1 MAATFDLTD
10 LKAGHVSTDDRHMVV
25 YIETVRQGISF
36 AVFYRYVKTTP
47 FTLSEWSTFLQMS
60 ERTMQRHKSEKRPF
74 DPIHSE
80 KILQV
85 ALLHNFG
92 KEVFAEQEKFYT
104 WLETNSVALGGVKP
118 RELLDT
124 SFGIDL
130 VNDELIRIEQGV
142 LA

>member
-1 MAATFDLTD
+1 MAATFDLAD
-10 LKAGHVSTDDRHMVV
+10 MKATYVSTDDRKMVV
-25 YIETVRQGISF
+25 YIETIRRGISF
-36 AVFYRYVKTTP
+36 AMFYRYAKTTP
-47 FTLSEWSTFLQMS
+47 FSLSEWSAFLQMS

-92 KEVFAEQEKFYT
+92 KEVFGGQDKFYT
-104 WLETNSVALGGVKP
+104 WLETNSVALGGIKP

-130 VNDELIRIEQGV
+130 LNDELTRIEQGV